1 MPTVVCSIETVCGV
15 ERAFEETHDYR
26 KRVQWDRFIRR
37 YEVLGEGAIE
47 RGTRVWVRAWNG
59 LAMTV
64 EYEAV
69 KEPGVVGLVAMQM
82 VDGPW
87 FLRKFTGSWRFEA
100 AGDGGAEVCRVTF
113 RYGFVA
119 RWGWMTWPV
128 GVVLRWEMGRRI
140 EALRRHLDGVGHRSG
155 HVPPGR
161 AGG

>member
-1 MPTVVCSIETVCGV
+1 MPTVVCSIETGCGV
-15 ERAFEETHDYR
+15 ERAFAETHDYA
-26 KRVQWDRFIRR
+26 KRVAWDRFIRR
-37 YEVLGEGAIE
+37 YEVLEDGEIE
-47 RGTRVWVRAWNG
+47 RGSRVWVRAWNG

-69 KEPGVVGLVAMQM
+69 KEPELVAMQM
-82 VDGPW
+82 VEGPW

-100 AGDGGAEVCRVTF
+100 VGGGGSRVTF

-140 EALRRHLDGVGHRSG
+140 EALRRHLERV
-155 HVPPGR
+155 
-161 AGG
+161 AA